1 MFSSHNSSH
10 NSRNNSRPASRNN
23 SRPPSTEPEPNPARE
38 YEEMYL
44 YDETTETNKQGFKGI
59 LPVTKNEL
67 FKFQDTVSKNIES
80 LQLENKEQISLVQAN
95 ILYDQKT
102 SNENSKQEI
111 LDIVNKNYLNIME
124 VVSKSFEDNKSN
136 IQTLLEGLPLI
147 ITNIIE
153 SKEVSPQDKEK
164 MTTDPIPEPIPEQ
177 HKQPGI
183 NEDDNK
189 SFRYNLKVKQL
200 IRDGI
205 VTEHEAITHPA
216 YVIETG
222 TGREVYL
229 HNPGIPAI
237 IKKVLKRHGHQKQEI
252 VKSFWTGKAYKRWLK
267 RKDLIFSTHSS

>member
-67 FKFQDTVSKNIES
+67 FKFQDTVSKDIES
-80 LQLENKEQISLVQAN
+80 LQLETREQISLVQAN
-95 ILYDQKT
+95 ILHDQKA
-102 SNENSKQEI
+102 SIDNSKQEI
-111 LDIVNKNYLNIME
+111 LEIVNKNYLNIME

-189 SFRYNLKVKQL
+189 SFR
-200 IRDGI
+200 
-205 VTEHEAITHPA
+205 
-216 YVIETG
+216 
-222 TGREVYL
+222 
-229 HNPGIPAI
+229 
-237 IKKVLKRHGHQKQEI
+237 
-252 VKSFWTGKAYKRWLK
+252 
-267 RKDLIFSTHSS
+267 

>member
-1 MFSSHNSSH
+1 
-10 NSRNNSRPASRNN
+10 
-23 SRPPSTEPEPNPARE
+23 
-38 YEEMYL
+38 
-44 YDETTETNKQGFKGI
+44 
-59 LPVTKNEL
+59 
-67 FKFQDTVSKNIES
+67 
-80 LQLENKEQISLVQAN
+80 
-95 ILYDQKT
+95 
-102 SNENSKQEI
+102 
-111 LDIVNKNYLNIME
+111 ME

-216 YVIETG
+216 YV
-222 TGREVYL
+222 
-229 HNPGIPAI
+229 
-237 IKKVLKRHGHQKQEI
+237 
-252 VKSFWTGKAYKRWLK
+252 KSFIPNYRNGKGKR
-267 RKDLIFSTHSS
+267 